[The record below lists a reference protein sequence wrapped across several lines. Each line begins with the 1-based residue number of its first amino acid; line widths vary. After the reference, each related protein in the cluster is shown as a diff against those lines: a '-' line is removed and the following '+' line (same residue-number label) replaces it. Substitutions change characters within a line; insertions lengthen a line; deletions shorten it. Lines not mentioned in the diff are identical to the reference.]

1 MVRHFSREYEKHP
14 VNYIREQEK
23 INQSISNAP
32 GAILRA
38 ATSPARAVINHLSQN
53 KNGSN
58 QINNK

>member
-1 MVRHFSREYEKHP
+1 MVRHFSREYAKNP
-14 VNYIREQEK
+14 VTYIREQEQ
-23 INQSISNAP
+23 INQAISNAP

>member
-1 MVRHFSREYEKHP
+1 MVHHFSREYQQHP
-14 VNYIREQEK
+14 VHYVRQQEQ

-38 ATSPARAVINHLSQN
+38 ATAPARAVINHLSQN